1 MAWPHLPAWLMG
13 VLLALVTLVLYWPV
27 TGFDF
32 INYDDPQFVTS
43 NAHVQG
49 GLNWEGVK
57 WAFSLNEG
65 DYWHPLTWLS
75 LMLDASLFGRKAG
88 GFHFMNVAFHAANGV
103 LLFLLLRRLT
113 GAMWRS
119 VVVAALFALHPLRV
133 ESVAWVTERKDVLS
147 GCFGLLSLIAYA
159 CYAQGRGRRKSE
171 TRNPK
176 SEGNPKPETRNPKS
190 EGAARAVVPGSAF
203 DVGCWMLDVRV
214 PTSIFYLLSLC
225 FFACGLMSKATLVTW
240 PFVMLLLDYWPLKRM
255 QNVEASDTQ
264 PAAPFTFHV
273 SRFTHHV
280 LPLLF
285 EKIPFF
291 ALSVISCFLTYSTER
306 GRQIADGF
314 AEAPA
319 LLRLENALVAY
330 TRYLGKT
337 FCPVKLAV
345 PYVNPGHWSWLEVG
359 GSVVVLVGVGLAVL
373 WFGRRRPYLLVGWC
387 WFLGTLIPVIGL
399 TKGWVSFMADRF
411 TYLPSIGVLILV
423 VWGVYELMQGTAAG
437 GVEREERGS
446 VGPELARSTLHAS
459 RSTPILLSVAGGVA
473 IVLCLGLTRQQIGYW
488 KDSETLFR
496 HVLEVTENNAA
507 AHNNLGIALVEKGQ
521 AGEAVAEFQEGL
533 RLKPDNV
540 YGRYNLG
547 LALLKN
553 GKVDEA
559 INRLQEFLRLKPED
573 ADAHNHLGEALAMK
587 GQVDAAIGQL
597 REALRLKPDSAD
609 AHRNLGIALG
619 QKGHPSEAIP
629 ELQEALKLNPD
640 SADANNY
647 LGIAL
652 FKEGQV
658 DAAMSRYREALRLSP
673 EHADARDN
681 LGAALVKK
689 GQIDEAISQFRQALL
704 LKPGDAN
711 RHNNLGAALEQRGQT
726 DEAIGQYLLS
736 IHLKADYADAHNNL
750 GHALLKKGQVDTAI
764 GEFQEAVRLKPADA
778 EAHYNLGIALFRKG
792 RIDEAIR
799 HYQEAVR
806 LKPDYASAHNNL
818 GAAFMSKGQMDE
830 AISQFQQALRLKPD
844 QANAHNN
851 LGIALGQNGR
861 TSEAIREF
869 QEALRLNPDYAN
881 ARTNLAAALAT
892 QAGSVRLP
900 GTATNR

>member
-1 MAWPHLPAWLMG
+1 MG

-88 GFHFMNVAFHAANGV
+88 GFHFTNVAFHAANGV

-264 PAAPFTFHV
+264 PATPFTFHV
-273 SRFTHHV
+273 SGFTHHV
-280 LPLLF
+280 RPLLF

-291 ALSVISCFLTYSTER
+291 ALSVISCFVTYSTER
-306 GRQIADGF
+306 GRQIAAGF
-314 AEAPA
+314 EEAPA

-411 TYLPSIGVLILV
+411 TYLPSVGVLMIT
-423 VWGVYELMQGTAAG
+423 VWGACELTRRWRYP
-437 GVEREERGS
+437 V
-446 VGPELARSTLHAS
+446 LA
-459 RSTPILLSVAGGVA
+459 LSVAGGVA

-521 AGEAVAEFQEGL
+521 AGEAVVEFQEGL
-533 RLKPDNV
+533 RLKPDNI

-587 GQVDAAIGQL
+587 GQVDAAISQL

-704 LKPGDAN
+704 LKPGVAS

-892 QAGSVRLP
+892 HAGSVRLP